1 MANRDLIRESVK
13 HSILFTRHV
22 VPATV
27 RPARTLWNEMIGFV
41 FFVFAA
47 GFGYSAVRAAFDFK
61 GDPADVI
68 KLVFA
73 SIVCLVMTFYGF
85 VSFRKAKRISRS

>member
-1 MANRDLIRESVK
+1 MAKRDLIRESVK
-13 HSILFTRHV
+13 NSILFTRHV

-27 RPARTLWNEMIGFV
+27 RPARTLWNEVIGFI

-47 GFGYSAVRAAFDFK
+47 GFGFSAIRTAFELTS
-61 GDPADVI
+61 DPADLI

-73 SIVCLVMTFYGF
+73 SIVCVVMIFYGF
-85 VSFRKAKRISRS
+85 LSFRKARRISRS

>member
-1 MANRDLIRESVK
+1 MARRDLIRESVK
-13 HSILFTRHV
+13 NSILFTRHV

-27 RPARTLWNEMIGFV
+27 RPARTLWNEVIGFV

-47 GFGYSAVRAAFDFK
+47 GFGFSAVRAAMDLH
-61 GDPADVI
+61 GDPADLI
-68 KLVFA
+68 KLVFG

-85 VSFRKAKRISRS
+85 LSFRKARRISRS